1 MIHWTKEQAKA
12 YLVNYHM
19 INTKHH
25 YSLNDVFDRLKSI
38 QYDPLN
44 VVGTNPELVLQSRVH
59 HFKKEMLYK
68 ALYESR
74 TLLDGWDKQMC
85 IYQTKDFDKFNLIRE
100 QRAKNEIKLTKHYL
114 NLEFEHIIDDVYN
127 LIDQHGPILSSKIKL
142 GETKEHK
149 WGHTKAS
156 SAAISYLFHKGSI
169 GIESRHNTQKKY
181 HVFEKLH
188 PDIKKDNPFS
198 TKEEFIQYYLYRR
211 IQSMGLVWNK
221 SSVAFSGLYINLTK
235 TREQFL
241 KVLIKKDLIEEVLI
255 QGINEIFYMPKIAL
269 TYPIDIKDQ
278 ISILAPLDNMLWDR
292 ALIKKLFDFDYTW
305 EVYVPKEKRRY
316 GYYVLPMLRGT
327 NIIGRIEFDKQR
339 GNLPLTV
346 INMWLE
352 PHINLNKALEH
363 KISDAL
369 KRFATYLDAS
379 HIENKYKD
387 HE

>member
-25 YSLNDVFDRLKSI
+25 YTINDVFDRLKSI

-59 HFKKEMLYK
+59 NFKKEMLYD
-68 ALYESR
+68 ALYKDR
-74 TLLDGWDKQMC
+74 TLIDGWDKQMC

-100 QRAKNEIKLTKHYL
+100 HRAKSEIKSAKHYL
-114 NLEFEHIIDDVYN
+114 DLEFEHIIDDVYD

-156 SAAISYLFHKGSI
+156 SAAISYLFYKGSI
-169 GIESRHNTQKKY
+169 GIESRNNTQKKY
-181 HVFEKLH
+181 HVLDKLH
-188 PDIKKDNPFS
+188 PDIKHDNPFL
-198 TKEEFIQYYLYRR
+198 TKESFIAYYLYRR

-221 SSVAFSGLYINLTK
+221 SSVAFSGLHISIKK

-241 KVLIKKDLIEEVLI
+241 KILIKQDLIEEVS
-255 QGINEIFYMPKIAL
+255 INDMNETFYIPKIAL
-269 TYPIDIKDQ
+269 TYPINLKDQ
-278 ISILAPLDNMLWDR
+278 ISFLAPLDNMIWDR
-292 ALIKKLFDFDYTW
+292 ALISRLFDFDYTW

-316 GYYVLPMLRGT
+316 GYYVLPMIKGSD
-327 NIIGRIEFDKQR
+327 IIGRIEFDKKR
-339 GNLPLTV
+339 ENESLKV
-346 INMWLE
+346 NHIWLE
-352 PHINLNKALEH
+352 THMKITKSLRNNMDRAINKFSNY
-363 KISDAL
+363 L
-369 KRFATYLDAS
+369 KVM
-379 HIENKYKD
+379 I
-387 HE
+387 